1 MHANPELLKGRN
13 KLWIRFFL
21 LAVYSTMYV
30 RDHSR
35 PEFHAA
41 LGLDPTEYDY
51 KVFHITSEISKQV
64 FPFTLDIDNP
74 GFRAGMERMRR
85 ISIGIA
91 DAKEQGGLIGGV
103 KRAGYILA
111 AGLCFARMYLT
122 PVVPNELPET
132 GNVRAVPSW

>member
-1 MHANPELLKGRN
+1 M
-13 KLWIRFFL
+13 
-21 LAVYSTMYV
+21 
-30 RDHSR
+30 
-35 PEFHAA
+35 
-41 LGLDPTEYDY
+41 
-51 KVFHITSEISKQV
+51 

-91 DAKEQGGLIGGV
+91 DAKEQGGLIGGI
-103 KRAGYILA
+103 KRGGYILA